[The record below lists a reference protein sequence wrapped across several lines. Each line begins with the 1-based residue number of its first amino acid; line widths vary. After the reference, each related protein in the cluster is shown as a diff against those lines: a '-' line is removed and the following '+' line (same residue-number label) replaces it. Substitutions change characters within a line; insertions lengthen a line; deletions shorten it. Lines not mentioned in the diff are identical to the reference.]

1 MKKIALLLAIAA
13 AFATF
18 AAFDF
23 AGARAV
29 PVLNASTTV
38 NAGTTNVTEITA
50 AGLRGNAA
58 LFVTANGNASR
69 TALNLSLWTTNTVEG
84 GWVEFASETLG
95 ASRDADLL
103 RSIFSYS
110 TFDWLSML
118 KAIPIARTAMIA
130 IRAIMIYFLSI

>member
-38 NAGTTNVTEITA
+38 NSGTTNVTEITA

-84 GWVEFASETLG
+84 GWTAL
-95 ASRDADLL
+95 ALQ
-103 RSIFSYS
+103 SY
-110 TFDWLSML
+110 
-118 KAIPIARTAMIA
+118 TATNA
-130 IRAIMIYFLSI
+130 GVFRL

>member
-1 MKKIALLLAIAA
+1 MKKIALLLAIA
-13 AFATF
+13 

-58 LFVTANGNASR
+58 LFVTANGNPSR
-69 TALNLSLWTTNTVEG
+69 TELKLSLWTTNTVEG
-84 GWVEFASETLG
+84 GWTALALQSYTATNAGVFRLSFPAEYISQPSQVRIESKG
-95 ASRDADLL
+95 AATAATAFIL
-103 RSIFSYS
+103 SY
-110 TFDWLSML
+110 
-118 KAIPIARTAMIA
+118 
-130 IRAIMIYFLSI
+130 

>member
-69 TALNLSLWTTNTVEG
+69 TAWNLSLWTTNTVEG
-84 GWVEFASETLG
+84 GWTALALQSYTATNAGVFRLSFPAEYISQPSQVRIESKG
-95 ASRDADLL
+95 AATAATAFIL
-103 RSIFSYS
+103 SY
-110 TFDWLSML
+110 
-118 KAIPIARTAMIA
+118 
-130 IRAIMIYFLSI
+130 